1 MCGDSPHVRRLLCLL
16 CTWKLS
22 PPAPNVAGVCGI
34 VGIFAKSQSMRER
47 LGSHLGEML
56 AQLAERGPDSAG
68 VAVYRD
74 PAPPGA
80 TKLSL
85 HAPAGADWNALARSL
100 DAALGLERMHVA
112 GPRHA
117 LLVVRAEPEA
127 ARERVAQLAAD
138 WARQAKLTERGE
150 QGAPRELQLLSAG
163 REMEI
168 YKEAGPPARF
178 ADSVSLQTLSGSH
191 AIGHTRMATES
202 RVSTDGS
209 HPFTSGRDLCLVHN
223 GSLSNHNRLR
233 ERLRG
238 EGISFDTENDSEVAA
253 GYLTWRLR
261 ERASLGEALAG
272 CLHDLDGFYT
282 FAVGT
287 PDGFAVLRDP
297 IACKPA
303 VMGETDEWVAIAS
316 EYRALAVLPGAAAA
330 ELWEPEPGRVYSWSR
345 DEVELA
351 TPGGVR

>member
-1 MCGDSPHVRRLLCLL
+1 
-16 CTWKLS
+16 
-22 PPAPNVAGVCGI
+22 VCGI
-34 VGIFAKSQSMRER
+34 VGIFAKSQPMRER
-47 LGSHLGEML
+47 LGGHLGEML
-56 AQLAERGPDSAG
+56 AQLSERGPDSAG
-68 VAVYRD
+68 VAIYRD
-74 PAPPGA
+74 PARPGA

-85 HAPAGADWNALARSL
+85 YAPAGGDWDAVGRAL
-100 DAALGLERMHVA
+100 DATLGLERIHVA

-117 LLVVRAEPEA
+117 LLVVRAGPQA
-127 ARERVAQLAAD
+127 ARERVGQLAC
-138 WARQAKLTERGE
+138 
-150 QGAPRELQLLSAG
+150 ELQLFSAG
-163 REMEI
+163 SEMEI

-178 ADSVSLQTLSGSH
+178 AESVSLQTLSGSH

-261 ERASLGEALAG
+261 EGASLEQALAG
-272 CLHDLDGFYT
+272 CLRDLDGFYT

-303 VMGETDEWVAIAS
+303 VMGETADWVAIAS

-345 DEVELA
+345 DQSELA
-351 TPGGVR
+351 TAGTR

>member
-1 MCGDSPHVRRLLCLL
+1 
-16 CTWKLS
+16 
-22 PPAPNVAGVCGI
+22 VCGI

-47 LGSHLGEML
+47 LGAHLGEML
-56 AQLAERGPDSAG
+56 GQMAERGPDSAG

-74 PAPPGA
+74 PAPAGA

-85 HAPAGADWNALARSL
+85 YAPMGVDWDAVGRAL
-100 DAALGLERMHVA
+100 DATLGLERMHLA

-117 LLVVRAEPEA
+117 LLVVRAEPRE

-138 WARQAKLTERGE
+138 GADSTDRAGSPDQTQPSERGE
-150 QGAPRELQLLSAG
+150 PGDPRELQLFSAG

-178 ADSVSLQTLSGSH
+178 AENVSLQTLSGSH

-238 EGISFDTENDSEVAA
+238 EGISFATENDSEVAA

-261 ERASLGEALAG
+261 EGASLVEALAG
-272 CLHDLDGFYT
+272 CLDELDGFYT

-303 VMGETDEWVAIAS
+303 VMGETEDWVAIAS

-345 DEVELA
+345 DETELA
-351 TPGGVR
+351 TAGGAR